1 MKSFVVI
8 SIIDSNKKHSR
19 MKKRLNLVEERFWS
33 DLIVDV
39 WPTTYKVL
47 LLFNFKYN
55 EFYIVL
61 KPVLERCDPSQ
72 VANVVIAET
81 PILEDRGSESDS
93 GPYTSISTLWDNVLL
108 LGTEGGELITA
119 QRSTVDD
126 PFLITLTR

>member
-1 MKSFVVI
+1 
-8 SIIDSNKKHSR
+8 
-19 MKKRLNLVEERFWS
+19 L
-33 DLIVDV
+33 
-39 WPTTYKVL
+39 WPTINEVL